1 MVRYILATTLLTASL
16 ALAQQ
21 EGPTPT
27 QALVAIDSKAPA
39 TLTPNNV
46 ILKINNKA
54 TPITSIARVTPSGAQ
69 VAILIDDGLR
79 TSVGS
84 QLGDLRNFITSLPAG
99 TEVFVG
105 YMQNGRVVPAQAF
118 TTDFAAAAG
127 SLRIPLGSPG
137 VSSSPYF
144 ALSDFAKRWPSSS
157 ESVAS
162 DNQQSTPKAR
172 FVLMITNG
180 VDPYN
185 GSTSITNQNSTYVSA
200 AITDAQ
206 RVGAAVYSIYY
217 SEAGIRGGR
226 ASFSGQSYLTTG
238 SRCALGAV
246 AYYQGMGNPV
256 SMAPFTPT
264 VQIRHRRNLHR
275 FIHRPRQQGLRP
287 CGILNQPAQSQSA
300 ARQPGPSGEHASH
313 RTAPCGLP
321 KPVFNAIVDRR

>member
-21 EGPTPT
+21 EGPAPT

-39 TLTPNNV
+39 ALTTNNV
-46 ILKINNKA
+46 SLKINNKA

-84 QLGDLRNFITSLPAG
+84 QPGDLRNFITSLPAG

-226 ASFSGQSYLTTG
+226 ASFSGQSYLTQAADAT
-238 SRCALGAV
+238 GAV

-256 SMAPFTPT
+256 SMAPF
-264 VQIRHRRNLHR
+264 L
-275 FIHRPRQQGLRP
+275 QQFK
-287 CGILNQPAQSQSA
+287 SA
-300 ARQPGPSGEHASH
+300 IAETYVATF
-313 RTAPCGLP
+313 TAPGNKDFVPIKFSTNLP
-321 KPVFNAIVDRR
+321 KTKVHSANQVRPGTRLAAQP